1 MSSQQINLSLG
12 TMESLLEVFSITEL
26 FTYTRSGVMV
36 FGEGAVVLCGSVCP
50 GNTNKKPLKTVL
62 EMKVH
67 TCSQF

>member
-1 MSSQQINLSLG
+1 
-12 TMESLLEVFSITEL
+12 ME
-26 FTYTRSGVMV
+26 

>member
-12 TMESLLEVFSITEL
+12 TMESLLEVFFNYGIVHV
-26 FTYTRSGVMV
+26 YKVGCNGVWR
-36 FGEGAVVLCGSVCP
+36 GAVVLCGSVCP